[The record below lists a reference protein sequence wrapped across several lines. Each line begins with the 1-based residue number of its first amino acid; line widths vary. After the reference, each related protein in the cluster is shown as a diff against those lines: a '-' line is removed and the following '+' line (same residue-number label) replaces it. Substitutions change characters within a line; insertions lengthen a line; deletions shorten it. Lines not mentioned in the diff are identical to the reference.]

1 MTTIPVTESFSR
13 LDAPFAV
20 GDWEVHPRSNEI
32 RRGTKRVK
40 LEPKVMQVLCF
51 LAARPGA
58 VVSREELEA
67 QAWPGMVVTYDAVT
81 SAIIKLRKALG
92 DEARHPRYI
101 ETLSKSGYR
110 LIAEVHGGVADKPN
124 FSAGR
129 AAQTRSSIA
138 FRFLIP
144 FVALVLIAVWL
155 LHPKGGDPTVSD
167 GGGTVPEPAH
177 TPGIAVLP
185 FVNLRAVPEQ
195 DYFADGVTED
205 LITDLSKLSSL
216 WVVARNSAFAYRGG
230 TEDERAIARELGADY
245 VLRGSVQRS
254 ADRIRIN
261 VRLVDG
267 LRGSNLWAER
277 YDRPIDDLFALQDE
291 IAASILSAIEVE
303 IAPSDRARL
312 GRSHLAS
319 IEAYDAF
326 LRGLDHHGRRSL
338 ENTQMAIDHYRR
350 AIAIDPEFA
359 RAYAGLA
366 LVYGR
371 DAVDGWNLGAEDG
384 LAKAEEL
391 IVQARA
397 LDPMVPQVYFVQGQI
412 ELFRSNYAA
421 AIRSTEEAIAMK
433 PNYADA
439 HALLAWILHFA
450 GRADDGLVSMERA
463 VRLNPRVPAI
473 YRLVR
478 GALHY
483 KNGDIDRALA
493 DFEAAVDISP
503 SFQLSRVW
511 LAAAYA
517 AADRPGDAEWETRE
531 ILALDPGFS
540 LSHVR
545 RAFPIKDPIYR
556 DRFLEDLRRAGLPD

>member
-32 RRGTKRVK
+32 HRGTRRVK

-51 LAARPGA
+51 LASRPGA

-67 QAWPGMVVTYDAVT
+67 QAWSGMVVTYDAVT

-92 DEARHPRYI
+92 DEARHPHYI

-110 LIAEVHGGVADKPN
+110 LIAEVRDAVPDEPN
-124 FSAGR
+124 LPVGR

-138 FRFLIP
+138 FRVLIP
-144 FVALVLIAVWL
+144 FVALLLIGLWL
-155 LHPKGGDPTVSD
+155 LLPNGGDPTLSD
-167 GGGTVPEPAH
+167 GGGTVPAPAQ

-185 FVNLRAVPEQ
+185 FVNLGAVPEQ
-195 DYFADGVTED
+195 DYFADGITED
-205 LITDLSKLSSL
+205 LMTDLSQLSGL
-216 WVVARNSAFAYRGG
+216 WVVARNSAFAYRGS
-230 TEDERAIARELGADY
+230 TEDERTIARELGTDY
-245 VLRGSVQRS
+245 VLKGSVQRS

-277 YDRPIDDLFALQDE
+277 YDRRVDDLFALQDE

-312 GRSHLAS
+312 GRSHVPS

>member
-1 MTTIPVTESFSR
+1 MATIPDPETFSR

-20 GDWEVHPRSNEI
+20 GAWEVHPRSNEI
-32 RRGTKRVK
+32 RGEIRRVK

-51 LAARPGA
+51 LASRPGV

-67 QAWPGMVVTYDAVT
+67 EAWRGMVVTYDAVT

-92 DEARHPRYI
+92 DDARHPRYI

-110 LIAEVHGGVADKPN
+110 LIAEVRGGVSDEPN
-124 FSAGR
+124 YPAGDG
-129 AAQTRSSIA
+129 AQTRSSIA
-138 FRFLIP
+138 FRILIP
-144 FVALVLIAVWL
+144 VLALVSIALWL
-155 LHPKGGDPTVSD
+155 LLPKGGDPTVSD
-167 GGGTVPEPAH
+167 GVGTVPAPVH
-177 TPGIAVLP
+177 IPGIAVLP
-185 FVNLRAVPEQ
+185 FVNLGAVPEQ
-195 DYFADGVTED
+195 DYFADGITED
-205 LITDLSKLSSL
+205 LITDLSKLSGL
-216 WVVARNSAFAYRGG
+216 WVVARNSAFAYRGS
-230 TEDERAIARELGADY
+230 TENEPTVARELGVDY
-245 VLRGSVQRS
+245 VLKGSVQRS
-254 ADRIRIN
+254 ADRIRFN
-261 VRLVDG
+261 VQLVDG

-277 YDRPIDDLFALQDE
+277 YDRRIDDLFALQDE

-303 IAPSDRARL
+303 IAPSDRARP

-326 LRGLDHHGRRSL
+326 LRGLDHYGRRSL
-338 ENTQMAIDHYRR
+338 EDTQMAIDHYRR

-359 RAYAGLA
+359 RAYAGLS
-366 LVYGR
+366 LVYVR
-371 DAVDGWNLGAEDG
+371 DAVDGWDLGAEDG
-384 LAKAEEL
+384 LAKAQEL
-391 IVQARA
+391 IAQARA
-397 LDPMVPQVYFVQGQI
+397 LDPMVPQIHFVQGQI
-412 ELFRSNYAA
+412 DLYRRDYVA
-421 AIRSTEEAIAMK
+421 AIRSAEEAIAIK

-439 HALLAWILHFA
+439 YALLAWILHFA

-463 VRLNPRVPAI
+463 VRLNPRMPAI

-478 GALHY
+478 GALY
-483 KNGDIDRALA
+483 YENGDIERAVA
-493 DFEAAVDISP
+493 DFQAAVDMSP

-540 LSHVR
+540 VSHVR

-556 DRFLEDLRRAGLPD
+556 ERFLEDLRRAGLPE

>member
-1 MTTIPVTESFSR
+1 LATIPDPETFSR

-20 GDWEVHPRSNEI
+20 GDWDVHPRSNEI

-51 LAARPGA
+51 LASQPGA

-67 QAWPGMVVTYDAVT
+67 EAWPGMVVTYDAVT

-110 LIAEVHGGVADKPN
+110 LIADVHGGVPDEPN
-124 FSAGR
+124 LPAGR
-129 AAQTRSSIA
+129 AAQARSSIA
-138 FRFLIP
+138 FRVLIP
-144 FVALVLIAVWL
+144 FVALVLIGVWL
-155 LHPKGGDPTVSD
+155 LLLKGGDPTVSD
-167 GGGTVPEPAH
+167 GGATVPAPVH
-177 TPGIAVLP
+177 TPGLAVLP
-185 FVNLRAVPEQ
+185 FVNLGAVPEQ
-195 DYFADGVTED
+195 DYFADGITED

-230 TEDERAIARELGADY
+230 TEEERTIARELGADY
-245 VLRGSVQRS
+245 VLKGSVQRS

-261 VRLVDG
+261 VQLVDG

-277 YDRPIDDLFALQDE
+277 YDRRIDDLFALQDE

-326 LRGLDHHGRRSL
+326 LRGLDHYGRRSL
-338 ENTQMAIDHYRR
+338 RDTQMAIDHYRR

-366 LVYGR
+366 LVYVR
-371 DAVDGWNLGAEDG
+371 DAVDGWDLGAEDG
-384 LAKAEEL
+384 LAKAEDL
-391 IVQARA
+391 IAQARA
-397 LDPMVPQVYFVQGQI
+397 LDPMVPQIYFVLGQI
-412 ELFRSNYAA
+412 ELFRRNYAA
-421 AIRSTEEAIAMK
+421 AIRSAEEAIAIK

-439 HALLAWILHFA
+439 YALLAWILHFA
-450 GRADDGLVSMERA
+450 GRADDGLVNMERA

-473 YRLVR
+473 YRAVR
-478 GALHY
+478 GVLHY
-483 KNGDIDRALA
+483 ENGDIDRALV
-493 DFEAAVDISP
+493 DFEAAVEISP
-503 SFQLSRVW
+503 GYQLARVW

-517 AADRPGDAEWETRE
+517 AADRPEDAEWETRE

-540 LSHVR
+540 VSHVR

-556 DRFLEDLRRAGLPD
+556 ERFLEDLRRAGLPD

>member
-1 MTTIPVTESFSR
+1 MATICDPETFSR
-13 LDAPFAV
+13 FDAPFAV
-20 GDWEVHPRSNEI
+20 GDWEVHARSNEI
-32 RRGTKRVK
+32 RRGTRGVK

-51 LAARPGA
+51 LASRPGT

-67 QAWPGMVVTYDAVT
+67 HAWSGMVVTYDAVT
-81 SAIIKLRKALG
+81 NAIIKLRKALG
-92 DEARHPRYI
+92 DEARNPRYI

-110 LIAEVHGGVADKPN
+110 LIAEVHIGVLDSADLP
-124 FSAGR
+124 AGP
-129 AAQTRSSIA
+129 AAQAGWPIA
-138 FRFLIP
+138 LRILIP
-144 FVALVLIAVWL
+144 VVVVGLVAVWL
-155 LHPKGGDPTVSD
+155 LPKGSDPTVSD
-167 GGGTVPEPAH
+167 GGGTVLAPVPS
-177 TPGIAVLP
+177 PGIAVLP
-185 FVNLRAVPEQ
+185 FVNLGAVPEQ
-195 DYFADGVTED
+195 NYFADGITED

-230 TEDERAIARELGADY
+230 TEDERTIARELGADY
-245 VLRGSVQRS
+245 VLKGSVQRS
-254 ADRIRIN
+254 AERIRIN
-261 VRLVDG
+261 VQLVDG

-277 YDRPIDDLFALQDE
+277 YDRRIDDLFALQDE

-338 ENTQMAIDHYRR
+338 EDTQMAIDHYRR

-371 DAVDGWNLGAEDG
+371 DAVDGWDLGAEDG

-391 IVQARA
+391 IAQARI

-412 ELFRSNYAA
+412 ELFRGNYAA
-421 AIRSTEEAIAMK
+421 AIRSAEEAIAMK

-439 HALLAWILHFA
+439 YALLAWILHFA
-450 GRADDGLVSMERA
+450 GRADDGMVSMERA

-483 KNGDIDRALA
+483 EGGDIDRALT

-517 AADRPGDAEWETRE
+517 AADRPWDAEWETRE

-540 LSHVR
+540 VSHVR

-556 DRFLEDLRRAGLPD
+556 ERFLEDLRRAGLPD

>member
-1 MTTIPVTESFSR
+1 LATTPLPETFSR

-32 RRGTKRVK
+32 RRGTSRVK

-51 LAARPGA
+51 LASQPGA

-67 QAWPGMVVTYDAVT
+67 EAWPGMVVTYDAVT

-92 DEARHPRYI
+92 DEARHPHYI

-110 LIAEVHGGVADKPN
+110 LIAEVRGGVPDEPN
-124 FSAGR
+124 PPVGR

-138 FRFLIP
+138 FLILIP
-144 FVALVLIAVWL
+144 FVALVLIGAWL
-155 LHPKGGDPTVSD
+155 LLPKGGDPTVSD
-167 GGGTVPEPAH
+167 GGGTVSAPVQ

-185 FVNLRAVPEQ
+185 FVNLGAVPEQ
-195 DYFADGVTED
+195 DYFADGITED
-205 LITDLSKLSSL
+205 LITDLSKLSDL

-230 TEDERAIARELGADY
+230 TQNERAIARELGVDY
-245 VLRGSVQRS
+245 VLKGSVQRS

-261 VRLVDG
+261 VRLIDG

-277 YDRPIDDLFALQDE
+277 YDRRIDDLFVLQDE

-303 IAPSDRARL
+303 VAPSDRARL

-326 LRGLDHHGRRSL
+326 LRGLDHYGRRSL
-338 ENTQMAIDHYRR
+338 QDTQMAIDHYRR

-359 RAYAGLA
+359 RAHAGLA
-366 LVYGR
+366 LVYVR
-371 DAVDGWNLGAEDG
+371 DAVDGWDLGAEDG

-391 IVQARA
+391 IAQARA
-397 LDPMVPQVYFVQGQI
+397 LDPMVPQIHFVQGQI
-412 ELFRSNYAA
+412 DLYRRNYAA
-421 AIRSTEEAIAMK
+421 AIRSAEQAIAIK

-450 GRADDGLVSMERA
+450 GRSDDGLVSMERA

-478 GALHY
+478 GALY
-483 KNGDIDRALA
+483 YESGEIDRALA
-493 DFEAAVDISP
+493 DFEAAVDMSP

-531 ILALDPGFS
+531 ILALDPDFS
-540 LSHVR
+540 VSHVR

-556 DRFLEDLRRAGLPD
+556 ERFLEDLRRAGLPG